1 MSFNEKHTVE
11 SMLEQTPYNYWK
23 GEQS

>member
-1 MSFNEKHTVE
+1 VSFNEKHTVE

-23 GEQS
+23 GEQN